1 MRRRGGSR
9 VQRLCACEAE
19 NRCGTAGTCG
29 TTLSRWIGEAVLLVL
44 LQLSML
50 SLGGFAGRSFCRAG
64 CRRILSRMTLGTDI
78 TTNLKTSSCVAA
90 DQNVLKWDLQPDQI
104 KMRTEELIR
113 KTKQVYD
120 SVGMLDMEKVTY
132 ENTVQALADIEVE
145 YSVER
150 SMLDFPQHVSPD
162 KEVRA
167 ASTYADKRLSH
178 FDVEMSMRE
187 DVFQRIVHLQQTC
200 DIGSLKPEAKR
211 YLEKS
216 VKMSERNGLH
226 LPPEVQN
233 EIKIIK
239 QKVSELCIDFNK
251 NLNEENTFLVFS
263 QDELCALPDDFIGS
277 LEKIETD
284 RYKVTLKYPHYF
296 PVLKKCCVPSTRQK
310 MERSFNSRCKEENA
324 KILQELLPLRAKLAE
339 LLGYSTHANF
349 VLELNTAKI
358 TDNVTAFLDYLS
370 NKLKLL
376 GEEERTFILDL
387 KKKECEERGF
397 EYDGRI
403 NAWDLHYYM
412 NQTEELK
419 YSVDQE
425 KLKEYFP
432 IEAVTEG
439 LLNIYQQ
446 LLGLV
451 FEQVDNPHVW
461 HESVTLYSV
470 KDSSTGEILGQFYLD
485 LYPREGKYGHAAC
498 FGLQPGC
505 LLSHGNRMMSVA
517 ALVTNFTKATVDR
530 PSLLRH
536 GEVKTYFHEFG
547 HVMHQICA
555 QTDFARFSG
564 TNVETDFVEVPS
576 QMFENWVWEKEPLKQ
591 MSRHYKDGSR
601 VPDDLLEKLVASRLA
616 NTGLLTL
623 RQIVL
628 SKVDQSVHT
637 KSSANPAEEYAKYCN
652 DILGIPATPGTNM
665 PATFGHLAGGYDAQY
680 YGYLWSEVFSVD
692 IFYNCFKQEGIMN
705 PKAGMKYRNLI
716 LKPGGSLDGMDM
728 LQNFLGRKPN
738 QKAFL
743 LSKGLYT

>member
-1 MRRRGGSR
+1 
-9 VQRLCACEAE
+9 
-19 NRCGTAGTCG
+19 
-29 TTLSRWIGEAVLLVL
+29 
-44 LQLSML
+44 
-50 SLGGFAGRSFCRAG
+50 
-64 CRRILSRMTLGTDI
+64 MTLGTEI
-78 TTNLKTSSCVAA
+78 TIDHKASSYTAA
-90 DQNVLKWDLQPDQI
+90 SRNVLKWDLQPDQI
-104 KMRTEELIR
+104 RTKTEELIR

-120 SVGMLDMEKVTY
+120 AVGMLDMEKVTY
-132 ENTVQALADIEVE
+132 ENTVQVLADIEVE

-150 SMLDFPQHVSPD
+150 SVLDFPQHVSPD
-162 KEVRA
+162 KDVRT
-167 ASTYADKRLSH
+167 ASTYADKKLSH

-187 DVFQRIVHLQQTC
+187 DVFQRIVHLLQTC
-200 DIGSLKPEAKR
+200 DMGSLKPEAKR

-216 VKMSERNGLH
+216 VKMGERNGLH
-226 LPPEVQN
+226 LPPEIQN
-233 EIKIIK
+233 EIKKMK
-239 QKVSELCIDFNK
+239 QRLSELCIDFNK

-263 QDELCALPDDFIGS
+263 QDELRALPDDFISS
-277 LEKIETD
+277 LEKIDTD

-296 PVLKKCCVPSTRQK
+296 PVLKKCCVPNTRRK
-310 MERSFNSRCKEENA
+310 MERSFNTRCKEDNA

-349 VLELNTAKI
+349 VLELNTAKN
-358 TDNVTAFLDYLS
+358 TDNVTAFLDDLS
-370 NKLKLL
+370 NKMKLL
-376 GEEERTFILDL
+376 GEEERAFILNL

-397 EYDGRI
+397 EYDGQI

-412 NQTEELK
+412 NQVEELK

-461 HESVTLYSV
+461 HESVTLYTV
-470 KDSSTGEILGQFYLD
+470 KDSSTGDVLGQFYLD

-505 LLSHGNRMMSVA
+505 LLTDGSRMISVA
-517 ALVTNFTKATVDR
+517 ALVTNFTRATVDR
-530 PSLLRH
+530 PSLLQH

-591 MSRHYKDGSR
+591 MSRHYKDGSH

-628 SKVDQSVHT
+628 STVDQSVHT
-637 KSSANPAEEYAKYCN
+637 KSSANPAEEYAKFCD

-680 YGYLWSEVFSVD
+680 YGYLWSEVFSMD
-692 IFYNCFKQEGIMN
+692 IYYNCFKQEGIMN

-716 LKPGGSLDGMDM
+716 LKPGGSLDGMDI
-728 LQNFLGRKPN
+728 LQKILGRKPN